1 MAQEELRAMHF
12 QRKGKLLFHAGDLST
27 GFSIMT
33 PADFDYLRRFYY
45 EYNKKDEILTLY
57 NSEFK
62 KPGNNTKYV
71 EYYNFVDNA
80 LPRKIL
86 KKFKID
92 KSYFYMGT
100 PSNPLNK
107 ERIFSFQLIKRWW
120 RKEVVEI

>member
-1 MAQEELRAMHF
+1 MAQAILRAM
-12 QRKGKLLFHAGDLST
+12 LFHAGDLSAT
-27 GFSIMT
+27 ASIMT
-33 PADFDYLRRFYY
+33 PAEWDYLKRFYY

-62 KPGNNTKYV
+62 KPGNNTEYV
-71 EYYNFVDNA
+71 EYYNFVDNE
-80 LPRKIL
+80 LPLKIQ

-92 KSYFYMGT
+92 KSFFYMGT
-100 PSNPLNK
+100 PSKPYNK